1 MDVCVVL
8 YRSDTRRVEPGLRPG
23 DRLITVDNT
32 IDNVGFAAGSN
43 LAAARGSD
51 ELICFVNPDGD
62 LTPECLDRLESAL
75 EDPSLVAV
83 GPNLG
88 RRMNQRL
95 LDDGSPAFLSGCCL
109 MVRRAAFERVGGF
122 DERLFMY
129 GEDVDLS
136 WKLRR
141 IGRLR
146 RVEDAHYP
154 HDWSDSSTRFA
165 SLHRNFRNHLVV
177 MRRHTGDSGSSVM
190 VRDAI
195 HSFRRGHLATGAARL
210 TGIADYA
217 VRARGWA

>member
-8 YRSDTRRVEPGLRPG
+8 YRSDTSRVEPGLRPG
-23 DRLITVDNT
+23 DRLIAIDNT
-32 IDNVGFAAGSN
+32 SHNRGFAAGGN

-51 ELICFVNPDGD
+51 DLICFVNPDGD
-62 LTPECLDRLESAL
+62 LTSDCLDRLERAL

-88 RRMNQRL
+88 RCMNQRL

-109 MVRRAAFERVGGF
+109 IVRRGAFEQVGGF

-136 WKLRR
+136 WKLMR

-154 HDWSDSSTRFA
+154 HDWSDSSRRFA

-177 MRRHTGDSGSSVM
+177 MRRHTGDSGTSVM
-190 VRDAI
+190 VRDAV
-195 HSFRRGHLATGAARL
+195 HSFRRRRLAHATARL

-217 VRARGWA
+217 VRARHWV